1 MVVSNSAASCA
12 LNSMAKSKIGKL
24 HFNDRKLNQFFGV
37 KDLKLNAEAMK
48 HYFPVFEGYE
58 QNS

>member
-12 LNSMAKSKIGKL
+12 LNSVAKSKIGKL
-24 HFNDRKLNQFFGV
+24 HFDERKLNKFFGV
-37 KDLKLNAEAMK
+37 KDLKLDSEAMK
-48 HYFPVFEGYE
+48 QYFPVFEVFE